1 MKEKVVEGKESAVEK
16 VSLLKE
22 ATVEKV
28 KSLKENVDAAITFEI
43 EYADPSIRENDVERF
58 DAILHDPD
66 SNHDDDLTGGDL
78 AWSSFL

>member
-1 MKEKVVEGKESAVEK
+1 MKDMLRYPNER
-16 VSLLKE
+16 
-22 ATVEKV
+22 
-28 KSLKENVDAAITFEI
+28 NDP
-43 EYADPSIRENDVERF
+43 YADPSIRENDVERF